1 MSEPTTNPSAPRR
14 RWLMPLL
21 VASLALNL
29 LVAGAILGR
38 SFSPEAQRGKDRVSG
53 PLRSVVGEPFVRAL
67 TREDRRALLADIRKE
82 GPRIRENRE
91 SLRDR
96 VEAFLTALRSDPF
109 EPDVVR
115 RLMEEQRSVAQG
127 RQELGEVLLLN
138 RLSAMTNEERS
149 DYADRL
155 AKGLKNLRKR

>member
-1 MSEPTTNPSAPRR
+1 MSDPVREPSAPRR
-14 RWLMPLL
+14 RWLVPLL

-38 SFSPEAQRGKDRVSG
+38 SFSPEAQRSKDRVAG
-53 PLRSVVGEPFVRAL
+53 PVRSVVGEPFVRAL
-67 TREDRRALLADIRKE
+67 SREDRKALGDDIRRE
-82 GPRIRENRE
+82 APRIRENRE

-109 EPDVVR
+109 EPEVVR
-115 RLMEEQRSVAQG
+115 QLMVDQRSVAQG

-138 RLSAMTNEERS
+138 RLSAMSAEERAA
-149 DYADRL
+149 YADRL
-155 AKGLKNLRKR
+155 EKGLKNLRRR

>member
-1 MSEPTTNPSAPRR
+1 MSDPVTEPSAPRR
-14 RWLMPLL
+14 RWLLPLL
-21 VASLALNL
+21 IVSLALNL

-38 SFSPEAQRGKDRVSG
+38 SFSPEAQRSKDRVAG

-67 TREDRRALLADIRKE
+67 TREDRQALLADIRNE
-82 GPRIRENRE
+82 GPRFRENRE

-96 VEAFLTALRSDPF
+96 VEAFLTALRKDPF

-115 RLMEEQRSVAQG
+115 QLMEEQRSVAQG

-138 RLSAMTNEERS
+138 RLSAMTPDERAA
-149 DYADRL
+149 YADRL
-155 AKGLKNLRKR
+155 AKSLKNLRRR